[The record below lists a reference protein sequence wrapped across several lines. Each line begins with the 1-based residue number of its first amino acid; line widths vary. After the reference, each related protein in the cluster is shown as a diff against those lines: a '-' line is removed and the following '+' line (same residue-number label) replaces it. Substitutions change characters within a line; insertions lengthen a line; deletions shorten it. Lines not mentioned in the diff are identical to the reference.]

1 MLLIVG
7 AMFFSL
13 TLYSGEIIA
22 ALVKSNL
29 LTINLEKISDD
40 GESKNRKILANQQLE
55 AVTSKLENAEKL
67 LLDSNQELSKL
78 EIDKN
83 GLQTEKEKL
92 KQSIDKLKFEENFS
106 GSRDKLIIEVFYST
120 GVRLSELINIKL
132 ADVDTLKSQI
142 KVLGKR
148 NKERLIPL
156 TKELQKSI
164 EAYMILRIK
173 EKVTDCS
180 YLFLTD
186 SGKKLNP
193 SMVYRKVNELL
204 KGVTTLEKK
213 SPHVLRHTFATHML
227 NNGAD
232 LNVIKELLGHA
243 SLSATEVW
251 ISEAQERMVLAV
263 SPKEWPRLAE
273 IARLEGVEA
282 TPIGTFTGNGQLVLR
297 WNDEIVGDL
306 NCHFLHEGRPRE
318 RLRSSFTPQQN
329 NPLRWS
335 LEDENFETILLELLR
350 SEDVASK
357 EWIIRQYDHEVQGKS
372 VLKPLLG
379 PMGGPADATVIRG
392 VLGRPRGILIGIGL
406 RHHLGTSNPFEMAVG
421 GMFNPGVLMTVADLS
436 RMEVEVDVNE
446 NDVVNIDIGDTSEIE
461 IDAYPDT
468 LFYGIVSEIAH
479 TAQSANM
486 GLQQQVTNFKVKV
499 RMLSVPDKIRPGMSS
514 TVNIITET
522 IKDAVSIPIQSLTSR
537 PENYEQKIDNK
548 GNKWSEKNDE
558 DDQSFKKI
566 KSIDVVF
573 VLEDE
578 FNDTTAP
585 SGKKYA
591 VVRPLEVGI
600 SSENHYFVRSGI
612 KLGEMIV
619 TGGYRV
625 LSKELSHG
633 TLVALKN
640 DPLSKD
646 GNFGK

>member
-1 MLLIVG
+1 MLDTLKKKKVWIPLVIVLLVIIGYVFSTSKSDEGLYVDAELVELRDIIQRVNASGKIQPEEAVQITSTITGWITEITVMEGDTVEPGQHLI
-7 AMFFSL
+7 SIDEKQIRPR
-13 TLYSGEIIA
+13 YNN
-22 ALVKSNL
+22 ALSQVKSSEANLRKVRSQMDRTNSLFNQSLISKQELEQVEASFQIALSQSEQANANL
-29 LTINLEKISDD
+29 LS
-40 GESKNRKILANQQLE
+40 
-55 AVTSKLENAEKL
+55 AE
-67 LLDSNQELSKL
+67 DELSKTRL
-78 EIDKN
+78 TAPKYGIV
-83 GLQTEKEKL
+83 T
-92 KQSIDKLKFEENFS
+92 SI
-106 GSRDKLIIEVFYST
+106 
-120 GVRLSELINIKL
+120 
-132 ADVDTLKSQI
+132 
-142 KVLGKR
+142 
-148 NKERLIPL
+148 
-156 TKELQKSI
+156 TKE
-164 EAYMILRIK
+164 
-173 EKVTDCS
+173 
-180 YLFLTD
+180 
-186 SGKKLNP
+186 
-193 SMVYRKVNELL
+193 
-204 KGVTTLEKK
+204 
-213 SPHVLRHTFATHML
+213 
-227 NNGAD
+227 
-232 LNVIKELLGHA
+232 
-243 SLSATEVW
+243 
-251 ISEAQERMVLAV
+251 
-263 SPKEWPRLAE
+263 
-273 IARLEGVEA
+273 EG
-282 TPIGTFTGNGQLVLR
+282 
-297 WNDEIVGDL
+297 
-306 NCHFLHEGRPRE
+306 
-318 RLRSSFTPQQN
+318 
-329 NPLRWS
+329 
-335 LEDENFETILLELLR
+335 
-350 SEDVASK
+350 
-357 EWIIRQYDHEVQGKS
+357 
-372 VLKPLLG
+372 
-379 PMGGPADATVIRG
+379 
-392 VLGRPRGILIGIGL
+392 
-406 RHHLGTSNPFEMAVG
+406 EMAVG

-578 FNDTTAP
+578 FNGTTAP
-585 SGKKYA
+585 NGKKYA

>member
-1 MLLIVG
+1 MLDTLKKKKVWIPLLIILLLIAGYV
-7 AMFFSL
+7 FS
-13 TLYSGEIIA
+13 TSGSEQDIFVDTELVELRDIIQRVNASGKIQPEEAVQITSTITGWITEITVMEGDTVEPGQHLISIDEKQIRPRYNN
-22 ALVKSNL
+22 ALSQVKSSEANLRKVRSQMDRTKSLFSQNLISKQEIEQVEASFQIAQSQSEQANANL
-29 LTINLEKISDD
+29 LS
-40 GESKNRKILANQQLE
+40 
-55 AVTSKLENAEKL
+55 AE
-67 LLDSNQELSKL
+67 DELSKTRL
-78 EIDKN
+78 TAPKYGIV
-83 GLQTEKEKL
+83 T
-92 KQSIDKLKFEENFS
+92 SI
-106 GSRDKLIIEVFYST
+106 
-120 GVRLSELINIKL
+120 
-132 ADVDTLKSQI
+132 
-142 KVLGKR
+142 
-148 NKERLIPL
+148 
-156 TKELQKSI
+156 TKE
-164 EAYMILRIK
+164 
-173 EKVTDCS
+173 
-180 YLFLTD
+180 
-186 SGKKLNP
+186 
-193 SMVYRKVNELL
+193 
-204 KGVTTLEKK
+204 
-213 SPHVLRHTFATHML
+213 
-227 NNGAD
+227 
-232 LNVIKELLGHA
+232 
-243 SLSATEVW
+243 
-251 ISEAQERMVLAV
+251 
-263 SPKEWPRLAE
+263 
-273 IARLEGVEA
+273 EG
-282 TPIGTFTGNGQLVLR
+282 
-297 WNDEIVGDL
+297 
-306 NCHFLHEGRPRE
+306 
-318 RLRSSFTPQQN
+318 
-329 NPLRWS
+329 
-335 LEDENFETILLELLR
+335 
-350 SEDVASK
+350 
-357 EWIIRQYDHEVQGKS
+357 
-372 VLKPLLG
+372 
-379 PMGGPADATVIRG
+379 
-392 VLGRPRGILIGIGL
+392 
-406 RHHLGTSNPFEMAVG
+406 EMAVG

-537 PENYEQKIDNK
+537 PENHEQKIDNK

-558 DDQSFKKI
+558 GDQSFKKI

-578 FNDTTAP
+578 FNGTTAP
-585 SGKKYA
+585 SSKKYA